1 VELED
6 MDLEAITPRQ
16 VKQYL
21 KDKFVIVASNRGPV
35 EFRRDDQ
42 GELKAHR
49 GAGGVV
55 TAMSTALV
63 ATDAV
68 WISTARTKEDAAMAE
83 KSRRRRIP
91 MPPDN
96 PQYYVRYIVP
106 DKEEYDQYYNVI
118 SNSIL
123 WYLNHYLFDVV
134 RKPVIDESVH
144 DAWNKG
150 YRRINRFFADE
161 IIKEVRGTD
170 KQPLIFLQD
179 YHLYLCAHYIRRREP
194 DVLIHHFTHSPW
206 VQPDYLR
213 FLPQSMRRELLQ
225 GMLSNDVL
233 GFHTPHYANNFLQCC
248 REAEAVRVSVDN
260 KRRMVRHSGH
270 ETFVKHY
277 PISIDHDALEKVAGR
292 EDVAEH
298 RERLRKL
305 AGKRKLLV
313 RVDRVEFS
321 KNILRGLQ
329 GYQHFL
335 RHYPKWH
342 RKVTFAM
349 LLYPSRESLKEY
361 RDLRRE
367 IEKASRSINGEFG
380 TDKWDPIQLDIE
392 DNYPRSV
399 AGLME
404 YDALLV
410 NPVIDGMNLVS
421 KEGAVLNR
429 REGLIILSTG
439 AGAYSEMRGT
449 VLPVNPLD
457 VAETAEA
464 IHKALEMGERKRKRM
479 AKQAREAVQANTS
492 FKWFVEQMRALR
504 KVEREREKKKK
515 KPEAQME
522 PPRYER
528 IP

>member
-1 VELED
+1 MELED

-35 EFRRDDQ
+35 EFRRDEQ

-68 WISTARTKEDAAMAE
+68 WISTARTKEDAAMAD
-83 KSRRRRIP
+83 KARRRRIP

-144 DAWNKG
+144 QAWNEG
-150 YRRINRFFADE
+150 YRKINRFFADE

-298 RERLRKL
+298 RKRLRKL
-305 AGKRKLLV
+305 LSRVPIPDHVGVIARTAGAGSRKTS
-313 RVDRVEFS
+313 F
-321 KNILRGLQ
+321 I
-329 GYQHFL
+329 
-335 RHYPKWH
+335 
-342 RKVTFAM
+342 
-349 LLYPSRESLKEY
+349 
-361 RDLRRE
+361 RDLRALVSSWEE
-367 IEKASRSINGEFG
+367 IRQAIDDKKA
-380 TDKWDPIQLDIE
+380 P
-392 DNYPRSV
+392 
-399 AGLME
+399 
-404 YDALLV
+404 ALLYQEPQLV
-410 NPVIDGMNLVS
+410 DRIVRDLLTEDVRRIVIDPGQ
-421 KEGAVLNR
+421 
-429 REGLIILSTG
+429 
-439 AGAYSEMRGT
+439 
-449 VLPVNPLD
+449 
-457 VAETAEA
+457 
-464 IHKALEMGERKRKRM
+464 H
-479 AKQAREAVQANTS
+479 
-492 FKWFVEQMRALR
+492 
-504 KVEREREKKKK
+504 
-515 KPEAQME
+515 E
-522 PPRYER
+522 PPTSPPPSSASASFY
-528 IP
+528 